1 MYYNH
6 ADHMVTQVRPRLLG
20 VGDGDR
26 LVQLLE
32 RDVSVVLASVG
43 YQLVWQVRGDGGH
56 GAPLPQQP
64 PLRLRH
70 LLPEQSPAPNLTHT
84 QVSHHC

>member
-1 MYYNH
+1 MS
-6 ADHMVTQVRPRLLG
+6 QVRPGLLG

-43 YQLVWQVRGDGGH
+43 YQLVCGRYVVMVAMVLHSLNSLLSAFATFSQN
-56 GAPLPQQP
+56 GALLLTSLI
-64 PLRLRH
+64 LR
-70 LLPEQSPAPNLTHT
+70 
-84 QVSHHC
+84 